1 MIFEEEFQ
9 ITGRLD
15 WNFRSLWEKL
25 SGKSADYGGGSP
37 QWGHLFFFFAHFFI
51 MAISANLTPF
61 IILNILTIP
70 TIFKSS
76 SSLPSSRFAPSPPFS
91 PLKSSFGEWSGS
103 LDYHFP
109 QHPQKHPVASSC
121 PALPPSSSPYFTTPW
136 ARNKNRLQISSAIFL
151 PKKQPY

>member
-51 MAISANLTPF
+51 MAISVNLTTF

-70 TIFKSS
+70 TISKSS
-76 SSLPSSRFAPSPPFS
+76 SSLPSSRFALSSPFS
-91 PLKSSFGEWSGS
+91 PFSPSKSSFGARS
-103 LDYHFP
+103 YHP
-109 QHPQKHPVASSC
+109 HLHYT
-121 PALPPSSSPYFTTPW
+121 LPPLEQGEKTDYNDDAYHGLIISLLF
-136 ARNKNRLQISSAIFL
+136 RNNNCHV
-151 PKKQPY
+151 